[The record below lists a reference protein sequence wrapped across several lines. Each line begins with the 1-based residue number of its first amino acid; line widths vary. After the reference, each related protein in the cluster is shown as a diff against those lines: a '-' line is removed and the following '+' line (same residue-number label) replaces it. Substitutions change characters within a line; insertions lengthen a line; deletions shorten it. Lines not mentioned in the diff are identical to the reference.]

1 MKVIFTRLSP
11 LSRKRSHMYLATIF
25 CVFSPCFILINVAKA
40 ELVVT
45 ESIKRLFSF
54 FLAYWT
60 ALFNAFRRK
69 PSLGTPDIRF
79 RHISSTDKE
88 VLGHYLNSET
98 IHDKSSSSWISTPLI
113 PWKYHVLLIN
123 YYFIHII
130 KKNDMSRSRLD
141 WFYTAK
147 KGKLLEIN
155 HLKKW
160 KLKPKPINVE
170 VFMRRTKFNSIL
182 DLPKLIKVTPSVGS
196 DVELQST
203 ESDSNFSGP
212 LNFRLKQTDRTC
224 WTIRTHETNSTDPVV
239 ELFMNFTH

>member
-1 MKVIFTRLSP
+1 MRFLS
-11 LSRKRSHMYLATIF
+11 LLHTYQRCKSRAWNHRVKKKI
-25 CVFSPCFILINVAKA
+25 
-40 ELVVT
+40 
-45 ESIKRLFSF
+45 SF
-54 FLAYWT
+54 LFLAYWT

-79 RHISSTDKE
+79 RHISSTDKD
-88 VLGHYLNSET
+88 VLGHYLNSQT
-98 IHDKSSSSWISTPLI
+98 THDKSSSSWILTPLI
-113 PWKYHVLLIN
+113 PWKSHALLIN

-130 KKNDMSRSRLD
+130 KKNNMSRSRLD

-147 KGKLLEIN
+147 RGSR
-155 HLKKW
+155 LKSTIW
-160 KLKPKPINVE
+160 KNENLILSQL
-170 VFMRRTKFNSIL
+170 TSKFSWDEPNSIL

-224 WTIRTHETNSTDPVV
+224 WTIQTHETNSTDPDV